1 MRKILPLISTLL
13 FLAAAA
19 PAAAAPE
26 WTHPVSILSW
36 KLAPGQP
43 VACTASPN
51 GAVTSATYSWTRD
64 GVAIAA
70 ATSSQYFLRFADE
83 GHELRCRLTVE
94 TADGRL
100 SGESAPLVAPVIDDG
115 PPRVVTGAPLL
126 MPGRGMMVGQW
137 TSVPAAM
144 RDWYGTGAP
153 EVILCQ
159 ANPWTGVMGPTG
171 AHWKFEFLR
180 EGAVV
185 ETMERDGDP
194 MWQGSPAGWIGDNQP
209 WPAHAPFVAWHALGP
224 ADLGKRYECRLT
236 VSNGSGTATVTS
248 PVFKLAK
255 DAYTGVPVVD
265 EPPVVTAPKSAS
277 GVLRR
282 GSFQVGYAGKG
293 KLKAKA
299 GKYVIATGT
308 AKRGKATLKLTA
320 AGRKLLKRKHRL
332 TVTVTAGGTTT
343 KITLRA

>member
-1 MRKILPLISTLL
+1 MRKILPLISTL
-13 FLAAAA
+13 FSLAAAA
-19 PAAAAPE
+19 PAAAAE

-43 VACTASPN
+43 VACTGQPQRHRHE
-51 GAVTSATYSWTRD
+51 RD
-64 GVAIAA
+64 VFVDARWVSDRRP
-70 ATSSQYFLRFADE
+70 ATSSQYFLQFADE

-115 PPRVVTGAPLL
+115 PPRVLHGAPLL
-126 MPGRGMMVGQW
+126 MPGRGMMMGQW

-153 EVILCQ
+153 EVMLCQ
-159 ANPWTGVMGPTG
+159 ANPWAGVMGPTG

-194 MWQGSPAGWIGDNQP
+194 MWQGSPAGWIGDNT
-209 WPAHAPFVAWHALGP
+209 AVARTRPVRRLARARPGRSRQALRMP
-224 ADLGKRYECRLT
+224 ADREQWLRHGDRHVAADEARQGRLHR
-236 VSNGSGTATVTS
+236 G
-248 PVFKLAK
+248 
-255 DAYTGVPVVD
+255 
-265 EPPVVTAPKSAS
+265 AS
-277 GVLRR
+277 DRRAASRDRAEERERRARR
-282 GSFQVGYAGKG
+282 GSFEVGYAGRG
-293 KLKAKA
+293 NLKAKA
-299 GKYVIATGT
+299 GKHVVATGS

-320 AGRKLLKRKHRL
+320 AGRKLLKRKQRL
-332 TVTVTAGGTTT
+332 TVTVTAGGKTA